1 MTLQLPSILKHKGI
15 VILLLLSIIA
25 TYKPVFG
32 QVYPVQANINII
44 PPYTIYLHQYTS
56 ADQQKLIVNILL
68 HDPVVTSVD
77 VRFRFTIEG
86 GGVRIYTN
94 PGWIPQPFNILNGIS
109 SQIPRNIIA
118 EYFQPQH
125 LIVEGINPQEFYRSG
140 RLPEGFYQF
149 KVEVLEY
156 QRGSI
161 ISNTGLAGVWLLLN
175 ESPRIVFPT
184 PNQKVK
190 ATNPQMLN
198 FTWVPGGISSPLS
211 ALNTM
216 YEFTMVEIPDQMDP
230 TIAITT
236 ASDAI
241 KFTRTLQ
248 QTSLF
253 YGPGEPQLIPGK
265 KYAVRVRAFNTDG
278 LEIFKNNGYSEVRVF
293 QFGETCNSPISFD
306 LNDETQSTFNIEVQT
321 DPSNTAWQA
330 NFRESGSSDWSEL
343 KAEGASSEK
352 TVRGLKASTIYE
364 VQLKGLCG
372 PFASD
377 FTFSK
382 TITTME
388 RTNTERICENTTS
401 PFVVTNALPLPQ
413 LKKDHIFLA
422 ALVPI
427 KVSQVTKQGGG
438 KFSGNGIA
446 TLPFFNAGLA
456 VTFDDIQIN
465 ELMQLTSG
473 EVNVVRNA
481 FNPTFFGD
489 ELPPTDGTGGGSNPD
504 STGNGTWPPFTDTI
518 TINVPFDS
526 IVVVNDSTIWVIPS
540 GGGEAIVVDL
550 GGSTCT
556 LILPPDGNLDN
567 AKVVYNG
574 AARPYNSSNSN
585 DGSLE
590 LFTGFLAKFE
600 PSPTQAYGF
609 DSLKYSGFADYYNE
623 MDVNGKVFKMPW
635 KALAPNSYEPVNLK
649 IRRSSDSFPYS
660 DLKVGIWGGD
670 DLVPVAG
677 SSTALQTYNLK
688 GTNEG
693 DEFAVVAKFN
703 SDDKEV
709 HAGGIWAVTYQPKS
723 FNLYIVALEGSN
735 IDEECARMQNEITTI
750 YKQALVNWSVKPL
763 YGFKGIAL
771 GDNGLDWTDSE
782 FLSAYNTEM
791 NSVISA
797 FKDWHPNSDPDA
809 YFMIVVPKFSDNT
822 VEGFMPRNRR
832 FGFISAEQLYSRNVA
847 HELGHGAFNL
857 RHTFPEVQQY
867 STDNLMD
874 YSQDK
879 FALLKA
885 QWDLIHNPES
895 TTGLFDE
902 MEDGAMIDSY
912 MSKESIKEVINFIRE
927 SNIAN
932 KKTADLSI
940 FSLSR
945 GIANNLMLTDNL
957 ILEYVEVNIGSGK
970 MLGDQ
975 NSPFLRDPLI
985 IKPIE
990 IMSVNTTTPLGQ
1002 NGKFVRIYYNRFDQT
1017 GSPNI
1022 GLVESDNIGIS
1033 FIIKESQKD
1042 EFEDYLH
1049 IELMVNATW
1058 VSQFNNNIFGNCEC
1072 FIDASCCFFSTQYI
1086 VKNSTGLYSPNGD
1099 QIATMSFPR
1108 NNAPLIDML
1117 TPVSIP
1123 SGFSQGVAYLDAKLA
1138 EGKPVVVGVYYRG
1151 RQEKQQENA
1160 AKAQESLNVAI
1171 AKLDELNAEIENTG
1185 ETEALLKQK
1194 EALEKDVI
1202 NLQKNYERVSQKG
1215 PFNTVEPTFHYV
1227 VAVGKGF
1234 DKLQQCYY
1242 YRFYEVGV
1250 SDESYGTHKMNR
1262 LYVKEGKIIGKQG
1275 FNIREYIVTEIR
1287 KHNQSGKECTE

>member
-1 MTLQLPSILKHKGI
+1 M
-15 VILLLLSIIA
+15 
-25 TYKPVFG
+25 
-32 QVYPVQANINII
+32 
-44 PPYTIYLHQYTS
+44 
-56 ADQQKLIVNILL
+56 
-68 HDPVVTSVD
+68 
-77 VRFRFTIEG
+77 
-86 GGVRIYTN
+86 
-94 PGWIPQPFNILNGIS
+94 
-109 SQIPRNIIA
+109 
-118 EYFQPQH
+118 
-125 LIVEGINPQEFYRSG
+125 
-140 RLPEGFYQF
+140 
-149 KVEVLEY
+149 
-156 QRGSI
+156 
-161 ISNTGLAGVWLLLN
+161 
-175 ESPRIVFPT
+175 
-184 PNQKVK
+184 
-190 ATNPQMLN
+190 
-198 FTWVPGGISSPLS
+198 
-211 ALNTM
+211 
-216 YEFTMVEIPDQMDP
+216 
-230 TIAITT
+230 
-236 ASDAI
+236 AI

-248 QTSLF
+248 QASLF

-306 LNDETQSTFNIEVQT
+306 LNDETQSTFNIEVQS

-352 TVRGLKASTIYE
+352 TVRGLKASTTYE

-388 RTNTERICENTTS
+388 RTNTERICENTAS

-413 LKKDHIFLA
+413 LKKEHIFLA

-556 LILPPDGNLDN
+556 LILPSDGNLNN
-567 AKVVYNG
+567 AQVVYNG

-585 DGSLE
+585 DGSLDQ
-590 LFTGFLAKFE
+590 FTGFLANFE
-600 PSPTQAYGF
+600 PSPMQAYGF

-670 DLVPVAG
+670 NLVPVAG
-677 SSTALQTYNLK
+677 SNTELQTYNLK

-693 DEFAVVAKFN
+693 DEYAIVAKFN

-709 HAGGIWAVTYQPKS
+709 HAGGIWTVTYQPKS

-750 YKQALVNWSVKPL
+750 YKQALVSWSVKPL

-771 GDNGLDWTDSE
+771 GDNGIDWTNSE
-782 FLSAYNTEM
+782 LLSAYNTEM

-809 YFMIVVPKFSDNT
+809 YYMIVVPKFSDNT

-857 RHTFPEVQQY
+857 RHTFPEVTKS

-874 YSQDK
+874 YTPDK

-902 MEDGAMIDSY
+902 MEDGASKQAPFEIHLFDGSAKKGQDSILLITTVPAMPDIRVKIVSASNKGKYKVKLEIKYQRQCTGPGVGRTPNQLISFPSTDWNEVDEGTEWDIDFGNDATTQRPMIRGGIAY
-912 MSKESIKEVINFIRE
+912 LIAESPNKQKDTLRFFIKGTNPTVQTVNAFLDQAPYNTIWFFKKIIFHESGSPGNLSEQAKQFNLFNQGQENLTE
-927 SNIAN
+927 SNWNAYSRLPNFGAPCGWGLGQMDNPAPPAQALWDWQAN
-932 KKTADLSI
+932 IRSAYDVIINK
-940 FSLSR
+940 
-945 GIANNLMLTDNL
+945 
-957 ILEYVEVNIGSGK
+957 
-970 MLGDQ
+970 Q
-975 NSPFLRDPLI
+975 NA
-985 IKPIE
+985 
-990 IMSVNTTTPLGQ
+990 VNTHLNNCNEIVTRWNEPGRPIVTKPDTIEGGITYTHASSLNFTHAINAHLG
-1002 NGKFVRIYYNRFDQT
+1002 NAPTGNNR
-1017 GSPNI
+1017 S
-1022 GLVESDNIGIS
+1022 
-1033 FIIKESQKD
+1033 
-1042 EFEDYLH
+1042 Y
-1049 IELMVNATW
+1049 
-1058 VSQFNNNIFGNCEC
+1058 
-1072 FIDASCCFFSTQYI
+1072 IDACWIKLYNGRGDNHYYYLVDGNRNTPPTWHICNFSTWTD
-1086 VKNSTGLYSPNGD
+1086 KNGIHYNYYVRDIGN
-1099 QIATMSFPR
+1099 R
-1108 NNAPLIDML
+1108 V
-1117 TPVSIP
+1117 TP
-1123 SGFSQGVAYLDAKLA
+1123 
-1138 EGKPVVVGVYYRG
+1138 
-1151 RQEKQQENA
+1151 
-1160 AKAQESLNVAI
+1160 
-1171 AKLDELNAEIENTG
+1171 
-1185 ETEALLKQK
+1185 
-1194 EALEKDVI
+1194 
-1202 NLQKNYERVSQKG
+1202 
-1215 PFNTVEPTFHYV
+1215 
-1227 VAVGKGF
+1227 
-1234 DKLQQCYY
+1234 
-1242 YRFYEVGV
+1242 
-1250 SDESYGTHKMNR
+1250 
-1262 LYVKEGKIIGKQG
+1262 
-1275 FNIREYIVTEIR
+1275 
-1287 KHNQSGKECTE
+1287 

>member
-25 TYKPVFG
+25 IYKPVFG

-56 ADQQKLIVNILL
+56 AEQQKLIVNILL

-94 PGWIPQPFNILNGIS
+94 PGWIPQPYSIFNGIS
-109 SQIPRNIIA
+109 SQIPGNIIA

-125 LIVEGINPQEFYRSG
+125 IIVEGINPQEFYRTG

-211 ALNTM
+211 AMNTM

-265 KYAVRVRAFNTDG
+265 KYAVRVRAFDTEG

-330 NFRESGSSDWSEL
+330 NFRESESTDWSEL
-343 KAEGASSEK
+343 KAEGSSTEK
-352 TVRGLKASTIYE
+352 TVRGLKASTAYE

-377 FTFSK
+377 FTYSK
-382 TITTME
+382 TITTKE
-388 RTNTERICENTTS
+388 RTNTQQICENTIS
-401 PFVVTNALPLPQ
+401 PFVVKNALPLPQ

-465 ELMQLTSG
+465 DLMQLTSG

-518 TINVPFDS
+518 KINVPFDS

-556 LILPPDGNLDN
+556 LILPSDGNLNN
-567 AKVVYNG
+567 AQVVYNG

-590 LFTGFLAKFE
+590 QFTGFLANFE

-649 IRRSSDSFPYS
+649 IRRSSESFPYS
-660 DLKVGIWGGD
+660 DLKVGIWGGG
-670 DLVPVAG
+670 DLVPVMG
-677 SSTALQTYNLK
+677 INTAIQTYNLK
-688 GTNEG
+688 GANEG

-709 HAGGIWAVTYQPKS
+709 NAGGIWAVTYQPKS

-750 YKQALVNWSVKPL
+750 YKQALVSWSVKPL
-763 YGFKGIAL
+763 YGFKSIAL

-782 FLSAYNTEM
+782 LLSAYNTEM

-809 YFMIVVPKFSDNT
+809 YYMIVVPKFSDNT
-822 VEGFMPRNRR
+822 VEAFMPRNRR
-832 FGFISAEQLYSRNVA
+832 FGFISADQLYSRNVA

-874 YSQDK
+874 YPPTGGQPTQDK
-879 FALLKA
+879 YALLKA

-902 MEDGAMIDSY
+902 MEDGASLCLGIFDDCKNVLKILKQIKSAVETKEKIKIDYVSN
-912 MSKESIKEVINFIRE
+912 SKKRIFKASSLEVEDEIFQSIKIVY
-927 SNIAN
+927 
-932 KKTADLSI
+932 TPI
-940 FSLSR
+940 FKDVL
-945 GIANNLMLTDNL
+945 
-957 ILEYVEVNIGSGK
+957 V
-970 MLGDQ
+970 
-975 NSPFLRDPLI
+975 DP
-985 IKPIE
+985 
-990 IMSVNTTTPLGQ
+990 
-1002 NGKFVRIYYNRFDQT
+1002 
-1017 GSPNI
+1017 
-1022 GLVESDNIGIS
+1022 
-1033 FIIKESQKD
+1033 
-1042 EFEDYLH
+1042 
-1049 IELMVNATW
+1049 
-1058 VSQFNNNIFGNCEC
+1058 
-1072 FIDASCCFFSTQYI
+1072 TQYSK
-1086 VKNSTGLYSPNGD
+1086 VD
-1099 QIATMSFPR
+1099 R
-1108 NNAPLIDML
+1108 
-1117 TPVSIP
+1117 
-1123 SGFSQGVAYLDAKLA
+1123 DAVDDD
-1138 EGKPVVVGVYYRG
+1138 GKTYR
-1151 RQEKQQENA
+1151 Q
-1160 AKAQESLNVAI
+1160 
-1171 AKLDELNAEIENTG
+1171 
-1185 ETEALLKQK
+1185 
-1194 EALEKDVI
+1194 
-1202 NLQKNYERVSQKG
+1202 
-1215 PFNTVEPTFHYV
+1215 
-1227 VAVGKGF
+1227 KGF
-1234 DKLQQCYY
+1234 DFISDNKSIFTIEIVANDVVYEEKYESLRNYLFGDTNGTTRTITDTIKIFITRTFTGSNSTTGILKTDDETITGYTVELPRGTDSQCKNSCDDIKVPFDCYCIIEGTY
-1242 YRFYEVGV
+1242 DFILNETGKYPGESLRLEPNKNIPNDRSGILIHKGRDDAKGWSQGCILTMPNEPEINSDLY
-1250 SDESYGTHKMNR
+1250 SANRKNTQDESQEFIMR
-1262 LYVKEGKIIGKQG
+1262 LREWVTLRENSIRKKKPEIKSVTKKIIITKT
-1275 FNIREYIVTEIR
+1275 F
-1287 KHNQSGKECTE
+1287 

>member
-109 SQIPRNIIA
+109 SQIPGNIIA

-149 KVEVLEY
+149 KVEVMEY

-198 FTWVPGGISSPLS
+198 FSWVPGGISSPLS

-265 KYAVRVRAFNTDG
+265 KFAVRVRAFNTDG

-352 TVRGLKASTIYE
+352 TVRGLKASTTYE
-364 VQLKGLCG
+364 VLLKGLCG

-382 TITTME
+382 TITTKE
-388 RTNTERICENTTS
+388 RTNTERICENTAS

-590 LFTGFLAKFE
+590 QFTGFLANFD
-600 PSPTQAYGF
+600 PSPMQAYGF
-609 DSLKYSGFADYYNE
+609 DSLKYSGFTDYYNE

-677 SSTALQTYNLK
+677 SNTALQTYNLK

-693 DEFAVVAKFN
+693 DEYAIVAKFN

-750 YKQALVNWSVKPL
+750 YKQALVSWSVKPL

-771 GDNGLDWTDSE
+771 GDNGLDWTNSE
-782 FLSAYNTEM
+782 LLSAYNTEM

-809 YFMIVVPKFSDNT
+809 YYLFAVPKFSDNT

-902 MEDGAMIDSY
+902 MEDGAMINPLSLLEDIRNAN
-912 MSKESIKEVINFIRE
+912 SKEETSLTITKDKCPQGYYPQVKLGENTLSFLQLSCNSDFEGMAIDSTITNNWYEWKPKLGSKVVIRPKEKAQVFVESIN
-927 SNIAN
+927 
-932 KKTADLSI
+932 
-940 FSLSR
+940 R
-945 GIANNLMLTDNL
+945 GKIVYYQFHELKVEPAPQEELTSNLMFEFAV
-957 ILEYVEVNIGSGK
+957 LE
-970 MLGDQ
+970 
-975 NSPFLRDPLI
+975 
-985 IKPIE
+985 
-990 IMSVNTTTPLGQ
+990 
-1002 NGKFVRIYYNRFDQT
+1002 
-1017 GSPNI
+1017 
-1022 GLVESDNIGIS
+1022 
-1033 FIIKESQKD
+1033 KEKD
-1042 EFEDYLH
+1042 IFEDYLYPIKIPLTGDPLTH
-1049 IELMVNATW
+1049 MEIVGTIKDSNIGGTYGCVRWTDDDDSKNCDTWEEEIPNFPSIEGKNKVHD
-1058 VSQFNNNIFGNCEC
+1058 G
-1072 FIDASCCFFSTQYI
+1072 IDLIA
-1086 VKNSTGLYSPNGD
+1086 STG
-1099 QIATMSFPR
+1099 
-1108 NNAPLIDML
+1108 
-1117 TPVSIP
+1117 TPVYAMY
-1123 SGFSQGVAYLDAKLA
+1123 SGKASVITSNTLGTYVLIKS
-1138 EGKPVVVGVYYRG
+1138 
-1151 RQEKQQENA
+1151 EKNDH
-1160 AKAQESLNVAI
+1160 KIVNLNETI
-1171 AKLDELNAEIENTG
+1171 WCSYGHLS
-1185 ETEALLKQK
+1185 ETEAIDGKDIKQG
-1194 EALEKDVI
+1194 
-1202 NLQKNYERVSQKG
+1202 Q
-1215 PFNTVEPTFHYV
+1215 
-1227 VAVGKGF
+1227 
-1234 DKLQQCYY
+1234 
-1242 YRFYEVGV
+1242 
-1250 SDESYGTHKMNR
+1250 
-1262 LYVKEGKIIGKQG
+1262 IIGKTG
-1275 FNIREYIVTEIR
+1275 NSGSTAKNIDAWRFHLHLTIYKGGTDKFNRTNPLLYIKTKFDKNGNKI
-1287 KHNQSGKECTE
+1287 N